1 VTSMRGVAQL
11 RAFLHEM
18 EVELGLTDLPAI
30 EKDVLYAIVETLEEV
45 PSAARSET
53 VRMNPLA
60 AAIPQASYHRAL
72 RNLLAKG
79 LIKRAPDTKAGR
91 YILGDISK

>member
-1 VTSMRGVAQL
+1 MTSMRGVAQL

-18 EVELGLTDLPAI
+18 EVDLGLTDLPPM
-30 EKDVLYAIVETLEEV
+30 EKDVLYAIIETLEGV
-45 PSAARSET
+45 PPIARSEA
-53 VRMNPLA
+53 VRANPLA

-79 LIKRAPDTKAGR
+79 FIQRAPDTKAGR
-91 YILGDISK
+91 YILGRNDN